1 MLKAACHKYIL
12 QFKQPAGTSRGV
24 MLDKE
29 TWYLFVW
36 DDGRPETVGTGECSV
51 LRGLS
56 CDDRP
61 DYADRMQWLCDN
73 IHMPASELYEALIF
87 WPSIRF
93 GLETALADLSS
104 GGCRIPFPSSFTEGN
119 CTIPINGLV
128 WMGEFAYM
136 RQQIEEK
143 LTQGFRVIKMKVGA
157 IDFEREVDLLQS
169 IRELYSPEEIEI
181 RLDANGAFLP
191 DEVSGKFEILARFG
205 IHSIEQPIAPGKPG
219 VMARI
224 CRESP
229 IPVALDEELIGVHY
243 KDDKRR
249 LLEQIRP
256 QYIIL
261 KPALLGGF
269 TACSEWITLAGEF
282 GIGWWVTSA
291 LESNVGLNAIAQ
303 WTATLGNPMP
313 QGLGTGS
320 LYVNN
325 INSPLKVSGGYLHY
339 DPSGSWD
346 LNRLSLPDA
355 GKPGWD
361 VPLTLNGKT
370 ATGAEWIREAE
381 IWKLS
386 AEGEEWMA
394 DLGNFLRQWYSG
406 EEYIT
411 VHTSGSTGKPK
422 EIRLKK
428 SAMIRSAQATRDYL
442 RLQDHPD
449 ALLCLSARF
458 IAGMMM
464 VVRAMVCSQNLIAVK
479 PAGNPLM
486 LLEGQNVP
494 SFAAMVPAQVYNCL
508 CDPVTRKRLESI
520 RTLIIGGGEV
530 SYTLEQEIRQL
541 PHAVYATF
549 GMTETIT
556 HIALRRINGPDPEE
570 LYEALPGITFST
582 DNRSCLVV
590 HAPYISRE
598 PVVTNDLVEMT
609 GNRAFTWRGRIDH
622 VINRG
627 GQKLVPEEIEKMLAP
642 HIDRRFFIGA
652 LPDPKFGELPVLVVE
667 SAGSDSDDQF
677 FFLQLVEKYV
687 PKNERPA
694 RIIIIGRFLETP
706 GGKVNRRETLRLMNS
721 GSCSTP

>member
-1 MLKAACHKYIL
+1 MLKAAFHKYLL
-12 QFKQPAGTSRGV
+12 QFKLPAGTSRGV

-29 TWYLFVW
+29 TWFIHVW
-36 DDGRPETVGTGECSV
+36 DDLNPGTLGIGECSV

-61 DYADRMQWLCDN
+61 GYAERMQWLCDH
-73 IHMPASELYEALIF
+73 IHLPQSDLSDALIS

-93 GLETALADLSS
+93 GLETALADLRM
-104 GGCRIPFPSSFTEGN
+104 GGCRILFPSRFTEGN
-119 CTIPINGLV
+119 ASLPINGLV
-128 WMGEFAYM
+128 WMGEFAFM

-191 DEVSGKFEILARFG
+191 DEVSGKLEILARFG
-205 IHSIEQPIAPGKPG
+205 IHSIEQPVAPGKPG

-229 IPVALDEELIGVHY
+229 IPVALDEELIGIHHRN
-243 KDDKRR
+243 DKRR
-249 LLEQIRP
+249 LMEQIRP

-261 KPALLGGF
+261 KPSLLGGF
-269 TACSEWITLAGEF
+269 ESSREWINLAEEAR
-282 GIGWWVTSA
+282 IGWWVTSA
-291 LESNVGLNAIAQ
+291 LESNIGLNAIAQ

-325 INSPLKVSGGYLHY
+325 IDSPLKVSGGFLHY
-339 DPSGSWD
+339 DPSGKWD
-346 LNRLSLPDA
+346 LSRLEFPVS
-355 GKPGWD
+355 GSREWD
-361 VPLTLNGKT
+361 MPLTINSKT
-370 ATGAEWIREAE
+370 VSGAEWIREAE
-381 IWKLS
+381 SWKHS

-422 EIRLKK
+422 EIRLEK
-428 SAMIRSAQATRDYL
+428 SAMIRSARATRDYL

-449 ALLCLSARF
+449 ALLCLSTRY

-464 VVRAMVCSQNLIAVK
+464 VVRAMVCGQNLIAVK

-486 LLEGQNVP
+486 LPEGQNVP
-494 SFAAMVPAQVYNCL
+494 SFAAMVPAQVFNSL
-508 CDPVTRKRLESI
+508 SNPLTRRRLESI
-520 RTLIIGGGEV
+520 KTLIIGGGAV
-530 SYTLEQEIRQL
+530 SYALEREIRQL
-541 PHAVYATF
+541 PHAVFATF

-556 HIALRRINGPDPEE
+556 HIALRRMNGPAPTER
-570 LYEALPGITFST
+570 YEALPGITFSI
-582 DNRSCLVV
+582 DSRGCLVV
-590 HAPYISRE
+590 HVPYISRE
-598 PVVTNDLVEMT
+598 PVVTNDLVVLSD
-609 GNRAFTWRGRIDH
+609 NRTFTWRGRIDH

-627 GQKLVPEEIEKMLAP
+627 GQKLVPEEIEKKLAP
-642 HIDRRFFIGA
+642 HITRRFFIGA
-652 LPDPKFGELPVLVVE
+652 VPDSKFGEIPVLVVE
-667 SAGSDSDDQF
+667 SGGSEKEDMPYYANL
-677 FFLQLVEKYV
+677 LQQYL
-687 PKNERPA
+687 PRMERPD
-694 RIIIIGRFLETP
+694 RIIFVGHFRETP
-706 GGKVNRRETLRLMNS
+706 GGKVSREGTLRLI
-721 GSCSTP
+721 TPGQ